1 MKQLLIFC
9 LTILFVPQ
17 ILSAQIPEVPK
28 KKFTY
33 VEDRDYLYDYDLRGN
48 TIIPYRAKL
57 RGAHYDSPLEHGQA
71 VFEISGTKVTIS
83 EKIRFSTAGID
94 AAPNKEPV
102 TMHIHK
108 TESKA
113 FGFVMTLIDLRNPEI
128 QGFIQFHCDRGRL
141 VKLHYQEE
149 PTSSE
154 HIYYIAPTPD
164 YQLDRDRL
172 YFTQLG
178 DVSLV
183 DEEQL
188 YKQKVVPFSTLE
200 LKYDHLEFKRIY
212 AKDLVSIEFEEVII
226 PKGKRR
232 KKREQF
238 IKISD
243 SRNKANPKQVFKIK
257 KNKRSRFF
265 DPIKGKEVPARIL
278 KVVNEVTSKESEI
291 FLVEGSNQT
300 LKYIVIGNMRYL
312 LRSK

>member
-17 ILSAQIPEVPK
+17 LLSAQIPEVAK

-57 RGAHYDSPLEHGQA
+57 RGAHYDSPLDHGQA
-71 VFEISGTKVTIS
+71 VFEITGTKVTIT
-83 EKIRFSTAGID
+83 EKLRFSTAGID

-164 YQLDRDRL
+164 YQLERDRL
-172 YFTQLG
+172 YFSQLG
-178 DVSLV
+178 DISLV

-188 YKQKVVPFSTLE
+188 YKQKVVPFSTLK
-200 LKYDHLEFKRIY
+200 LNYDHLECKRIY

-232 KKREQF
+232 KKRELY
-238 IKISD
+238 IKIND
-243 SRNKANPKQVFKIK
+243 SRNREQPKQVFVIK
-257 KNKRSRFF
+257 KKKRARFF
-265 DPIKGKEVPARIL
+265 DPIKGKEVPAHVLRVENDL
-278 KVVNEVTSKESEI
+278 TSKESEI

-300 LKYIVIGNMRYL
+300 LKYIVIGNVRYL